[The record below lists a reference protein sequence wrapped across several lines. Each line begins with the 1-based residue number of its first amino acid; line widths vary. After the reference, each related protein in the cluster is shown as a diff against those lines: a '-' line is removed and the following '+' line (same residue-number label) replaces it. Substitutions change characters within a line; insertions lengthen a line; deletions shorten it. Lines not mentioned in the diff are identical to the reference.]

1 MQNTIPEP
9 HEHSTQIALLHR
21 DVKSINEKIDSLTTL
36 MQQSHYHDKMLHA
49 QGLEIARLSKAEEDK
64 ETRIKALESW
74 RWYVLGIV
82 FAIGFALSG
91 IPWKI
96 VFSN

>member
-1 MQNTIPEP
+1 MPNTIPEP

-21 DVKSINEKIDSLTTL
+21 DVKSMNEKIDGLTAL
-36 MQQSHYHDKMLHA
+36 MQQSHTHDKMLHA
-49 QGLEIARLSKAEEDK
+49 QGLELQRLTESDKDK

-96 VFSN
+96 AIGG